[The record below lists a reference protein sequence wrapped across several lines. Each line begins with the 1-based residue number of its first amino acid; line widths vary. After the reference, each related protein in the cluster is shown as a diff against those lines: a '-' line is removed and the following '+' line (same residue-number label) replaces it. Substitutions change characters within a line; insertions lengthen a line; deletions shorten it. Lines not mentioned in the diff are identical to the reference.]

1 MNTTYTL
8 TDGTLL
14 CWTIFTLHHDDGTE
28 MQART
33 GLRWEPSDPLAVLI
47 EFIPRGSTPN
57 VWAVSRDLLL
67 DGMSAPSDFGGDI
80 QVWPASPVCVGLYL
94 ASPFGCAQFSVS
106 LNVLRDFLAATY
118 HRCARG
124 AEYTG
129 FEMDAELAAL
139 LHAEGRW

>member
-1 MNTTYTL
+1 
-8 TDGTLL
+8 
-14 CWTIFTLHHDDGTE
+14 
-28 MQART
+28 
-33 GLRWEPSDPLAVLI
+33 VLI

-80 QVWPASPVCVGLYL
+80 QVWRASPVCVGLYL
-94 ASPFGCAQFSVS
+94 TSPFGCAQFSVS

-129 FEMDAELAAL
+129 FEIDAELAAL
-139 LHAEGRW
+139 LHTEGRW